1 MIFMAKNLRF
11 SEYKKRQ
18 KMKRTKLID
27 RRLPDYTRGEEIFN
41 MVSHIVGGGAGVIIA
56 ALCIIKSF
64 LNGDAYQVV
73 GSFIYGFSMI
83 ILYTISSV
91 YHGLKPPMAKK
102 VMQVIDHCS
111 VFILISGTYTPIA
124 LSSLREYNTALGW
137 SVFGVVWGVSA
148 LGITL
153 NAIDLKKYNVFS
165 IICYLAQGWCIIL
178 TGKTAVT
185 AIGTNGFLWLLAG
198 GIAYTIG
205 AVLYGIAGKRTVRYM
220 HSVFHIF
227 VVLGSVLQFIAI
239 LFYVLV

>member
-1 MIFMAKNLRF
+1 
-11 SEYKKRQ
+11 
-18 KMKRTKLID
+18 MKRTKLID

-41 MVSHIVGGGAGVIIA
+41 MVSHIVGGGAGVVIC

-64 LNGDAYQVV
+64 LNHDAYQIV

-83 ILYTISSV
+83 ILYTVSSV
-91 YHGLKPPMAKK
+91 YHGLKHPIAKK

-124 LSSLREYNTALGW
+124 LASLREYNTALGW
-137 SVFGVVWGVSA
+137 TVFGVVWGDSA

-178 TGKTAVT
+178 TGKA
-185 AIGTNGFLWLLAG
+185 AIDGIGFSGFMWLLAG
-198 GIAYTIG
+198 GIAYTVG
-205 AVLYGIAGKRTVRYM
+205 AVLYGIAGKKTVRYM

-227 VVLGSVLQFIAI
+227 VVLGSVLQFVAI
-239 LFYVLV
+239 FLYVLV

>member
-1 MIFMAKNLRF
+1 
-11 SEYKKRQ
+11 
-18 KMKRTKLID
+18 MKRTKLID
-27 RRLPDYTRGEEIFN
+27 RHLPDYTRGEEIFN
-41 MVSHIVGGGAGVIIA
+41 MVSHIVGGGAGIIIC

-64 LNGDAYQVV
+64 FNGDAYQIV
-73 GSFIYGFSMI
+73 GAFIYGFSMI

-91 YHGLKPPMAKK
+91 YHGLKSEMAKK

-124 LSSLREYNTALGW
+124 LTSLREYNTALGW

-178 TGKTAVT
+178 TGKTAVK
-185 AIGTNGFLWLLAG
+185 AIGTEGFLWLLAG

-205 AVLYGIAGKRTVRYM
+205 AVLYGIAGKKTVRYM

-227 VVLGSVLQFIAI
+227 VVLGSILQFFAI